1 MRVVLRTL
9 SWAEQDT
16 PLGES
21 HYDRMRVIDE
31 DVRVIG
37 QGARAICEGREGD
50 LSPYSKA

>member
-21 HYDRMRVIDE
+21 HYDR
-31 DVRVIG
+31 VRSIG
-37 QGARAICEGREGD
+37 QGVMVICEGREGD